1 MFAPQ
6 GRPVFAVHGNFIRGG
21 VFVVVSVHHSVA
33 DVHGLA
39 AVVCAMS
46 VDKPPISQVSLQA
59 DAQEQSRIHDRLS
72 GSRGV
77 KAEGGA

>member
-1 MFAPQ
+1 M
-6 GRPVFAVHGNFIRGG
+6 
-21 VFVVVSVHHSVA
+21 A

-39 AVVCAMS
+39 AVVRAMS
-46 VDKPPISQVSLQA
+46 VDKRPISQVSLQA
-59 DAQEQSRIHDRLS
+59 DAQEQSRIRDRLS